1 LSHHRMQTFR
11 LTERPL
17 RPGCHE
23 IQVEGE
29 VDMAVADQFEQA
41 LERAASQSDE
51 VLVGLE
57 RCEFIDSTIIAV
69 LVRAHNKMAA
79 EGRRVVAYGPS
90 SQVHR
95 VLSVT
100 GLTGNGL
107 VFESLDEAL
116 SASPDGD
123 SSHED

>member
-1 LSHHRMQTFR
+1 MQTFR
-11 LTERPL
+11 LTERRL

-29 VDMAVADQFEQA
+29 VDMAVADQLEQA
-41 LERAASQSDE
+41 LEQAASQYDE
-51 VLVGLE
+51 VLIGLQ
-57 RCEFIDSTIIAV
+57 RCEFIDSTAIAV
-69 LVRAHNKMAA
+69 LVRAHNRMAA

-95 VLSVT
+95 ILSVT

-107 VFESLDEAL
+107 VFDNLDEAL
-116 SASPDGD
+116 SGSRDGD
-123 SSHED
+123 SSEEG